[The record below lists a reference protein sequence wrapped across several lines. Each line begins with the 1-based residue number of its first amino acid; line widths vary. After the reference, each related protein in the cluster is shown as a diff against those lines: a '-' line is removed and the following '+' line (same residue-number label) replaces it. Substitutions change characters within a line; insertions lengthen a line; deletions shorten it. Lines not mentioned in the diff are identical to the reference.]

1 MGAGGRP
8 FCRPAKQSLFSSGKG
23 VRFELKRALVRR
35 TMNGILNILKP
46 PGMTSF
52 DVVGYLR
59 GVTKIK
65 KIGHTGTLDPGAVG
79 VLPICIG
86 SATKAIEYMTDKDKV
101 YRAEMTLGVSTDTQ
115 DSSGQILEQKP
126 VNVTSEEVSRVVT
139 QFIGKL
145 QQVPPMYS
153 AIKVEGKKLY
163 ELARSGIT
171 VERMPREIEVYS
183 INIIKN
189 IDEKGKGPK
198 TVILDVH
205 CSKGTYIRT
214 LCHDI
219 GEQLGCGGHMSFL
232 VRLKAG
238 SFTIAS
244 ALTLQEVASLHH
256 EGRLYE
262 NLLSPDQVFDNLSAV
277 QLEEVEESRFL
288 NGVYINLREGN
299 HKEGDSVRVYDR
311 MGKFLAVGE
320 VISKQGLLLLKSK
333 KVF

>member
-1 MGAGGRP
+1 
-8 FCRPAKQSLFSSGKG
+8 
-23 VRFELKRALVRR
+23 
-35 TMNGILNILKP
+35 MNGILNILKP

-59 GVTKIK
+59 GVIKIK

-115 DSSGQILEQKP
+115 DSSGQVLEQRE

-139 QFIGKL
+139 QFVGKL
-145 QQVPPMYS
+145 QQIPPMYS

-171 VERMPREIEVYS
+171 VERKPREIEVYS

-189 IDEKGKGPK
+189 IEEKSEGPK

-232 VRLKAG
+232 VRMKAG

-244 ALTLQEVASLHH
+244 ALTLQEIASLHR

-262 NLLSPDQVFDNLSAV
+262 SLLSPDQVFDNLTAV

-288 NGVYINLREGN
+288 NGVYINLREGD

>member
-1 MGAGGRP
+1 
-8 FCRPAKQSLFSSGKG
+8 
-23 VRFELKRALVRR
+23 
-35 TMNGILNILKP
+35 MNGILNILKP

-59 GVTKIK
+59 GVIKIK

-115 DSSGQILEQKP
+115 DSSGQVLEQKE
-126 VNVTSEEVSRVVT
+126 VNVTSEEVSRVLT

-145 QQVPPMYS
+145 QQIPPMYS

-171 VERMPREIEVYS
+171 VERKPREIEVYS
-183 INIIKN
+183 IDIIKN
-189 IDEKGKGPK
+189 IAEKSEGPK

-238 SFTIAS
+238 SFSIAS
-244 ALTLQEVASLHH
+244 ALTLQEIASLHQ

-262 NLLSPDQVFDNLSAV
+262 NLLSPDQVFDNLAAV

-288 NGVYINLREGN
+288 NGVYINLGQGN
-299 HKEGDSVRVYDR
+299 HKEGDFVRVYDS

-320 VISKQGLLLLKSK
+320 IVSKQGLLLLKSK

>member
-1 MGAGGRP
+1 
-8 FCRPAKQSLFSSGKG
+8 
-23 VRFELKRALVRR
+23 
-35 TMNGILNILKP
+35 MNGILNILKP

-59 GVTKIK
+59 GVIKIK

-115 DSSGQILEQKP
+115 DSSGQVLEQKE

-145 QQVPPMYS
+145 QQIPPMYS

-171 VERMPREIEVYS
+171 VERKPREIEVYS
-183 INIIKN
+183 IDIIKN
-189 IDEKGKGPK
+189 IDEKSEGPK

-244 ALTLQEVASLHH
+244 ALTLQEIALLHQ
-256 EGRLYE
+256 EGCLYE
-262 NLLSPDQVFDNLSAV
+262 NLLSPDQVFDNLAAV
-277 QLEEVEESRFL
+277 QLEEAEESRFL
-288 NGVYINLREGN
+288 NGVYINLSQGN
-299 HKEGDSVRVYDR
+299 HKEGDFVRVYDR

-320 VISKQGLLLLKSK
+320 IVSKQGLLLLKSK